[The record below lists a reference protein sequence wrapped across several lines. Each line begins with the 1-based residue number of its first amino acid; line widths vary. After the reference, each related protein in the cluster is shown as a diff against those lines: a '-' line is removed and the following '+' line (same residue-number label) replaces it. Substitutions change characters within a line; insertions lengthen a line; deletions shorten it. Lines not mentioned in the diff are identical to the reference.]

1 MLTDI
6 SGTTT
11 LSNGVKMPVLGLGTW
26 KSPAGQVE
34 NAIKWAVDAGYRHI
48 DTAAAYGNE
57 DAIGKVLPQLPV
69 ARKDLF
75 ITTKL
80 WNDVQRQGSADAVL
94 KAFDESLAKLGTDY
108 VDLYLIHWPV
118 KEHFKNS
125 WRVME
130 RLYSEKRARAIG
142 VSNFLIHHLKDLMAD
157 AQVVPQVNQ
166 VEFHPLLRQQE
177 LLDFCRQHKIQHEA
191 WSPLMQGNAGT
202 IEPLRRIGAKYAK
215 SPEQVALRW
224 ELQKNSVVIPK
235 STNRERIAAN
245 GAIFDFGL
253 TREEVAEID
262 RLDQGKRFGSHPD
275 TFTF

>member
-94 KAFDESLAKLGTDY
+94 KAFDE
-108 VDLYLIHWPV
+108 
-118 KEHFKNS
+118 
-125 WRVME
+125 
-130 RLYSEKRARAIG
+130 
-142 VSNFLIHHLKDLMAD
+142 
-157 AQVVPQVNQ
+157 
-166 VEFHPLLRQQE
+166 
-177 LLDFCRQHKIQHEA
+177 
-191 WSPLMQGNAGT
+191 
-202 IEPLRRIGAKYAK
+202 
-215 SPEQVALRW
+215 
-224 ELQKNSVVIPK
+224 
-235 STNRERIAAN
+235 
-245 GAIFDFGL
+245 
-253 TREEVAEID
+253 
-262 RLDQGKRFGSHPD
+262 
-275 TFTF
+275 